1 MGGVL
6 LGLLIFACAV
16 ALVVLFFPIRFRIDF
31 GADENGGGAKFYI
44 YKKNFYTWEKFRKGK
59 SHGSDESLDDDEF
72 AGKPH
77 DDSTDKSR
85 EDSSSESLDE
95 DSAVPEFVATAP
107 AKPVEKKAAP
117 SASSAGSLTG
127 SGTSSPIEVK
137 ADAQEKTAPVEV
149 AKDAAPV
156 ETAKKAVQEKTAPVE
171 TAKEAVQEKTA
182 PVETSPKA
190 DDAQPAE
197 VKRPAKV
204 ETPAAS
210 AESAQPA
217 GDKKNEKR
225 DLTDFEFWTLVLT
238 PDLDERGFRYVK
250 RLLVGLV
257 RLFNV
262 KFENCFVEGIRADY
276 KTMGYGAALNGII
289 KGFPFL
295 KDWDL
300 RMDWCNEKDLRLQG
314 NILARTNLCRVLFYL
329 LELALLAGIVF
340 LIFWRRRACVLKT
353 GELPEL
359 GFVRQK
365 IRAFFVED

>member
-59 SHGSDESLDDDEF
+59 NHGSDESLDDDEF
-72 AGKPH
+72 AGKSH

-85 EDSSSESLDE
+85 EDSSGESLDE

-127 SGTSSPIEVK
+127 SVTSSPIEVK
-137 ADAQEKTAPVEV
+137 ADAQEKPAPAKT
-149 AKDAAPV
+149 AKDAAPA
-156 ETAKKAVQEKTAPVE
+156 ETA
-171 TAKEAVQEKTA
+171 
-182 PVETSPKA
+182 PKA
-190 DDAQPAE
+190 DDAKPAE
-197 VKRPAKV
+197 VKQPAKV
-204 ETPAAS
+204 ETLAAS
-210 AESAQPA
+210 VGSAQPA
-217 GDKKNEKR
+217 GNKKPEKR

-238 PDLDERGFRYVK
+238 PDLDERGFRYLK
-250 RLLVGLV
+250 RLLIDLV
-257 RLFNV
+257 RLFNM

-300 RMDWCNEKDLRLQG
+300 RMDWCNEKDLRVQG

-340 LIFWRRRACVLKT
+340 LIFWRRRARVLKT

>member
-1 MGGVL
+1 MGGIL
-6 LGLLIFACAV
+6 FGLLIFACAI

-59 SHGSDESLDDDEF
+59 GHDSDESLDDDEF
-72 AGKPH
+72 A
-77 DDSTDKSR
+77 DKSSGGSR
-85 EDSSSESLDE
+85 DKSLGELHDE

-107 AKPVEKKAAP
+107 AKPVEKKAAEP
-117 SASSAGSLTG
+117 AKTESKAAE
-127 SGTSSPIEVK
+127 PVK
-137 ADAQEKTAPVEV
+137 TETAPVEN
-149 AKDAAPV
+149 APV
-156 ETAKKAVQEKTAPVE
+156 ENAPAPVAEMPAPVDAPKPVAVTAPKAE
-171 TAKEAVQEKTA
+171 DAKPAKEEK
-182 PVETSPKA
+182 P
-190 DDAQPAE
+190 
-197 VKRPAKV
+197 
-204 ETPAAS
+204 
-210 AESAQPA
+210 
-217 GDKKNEKR
+217 EKR

-238 PDLDERGFRYVK
+238 PDLDERGFRYLK
-250 RLLVGLV
+250 RLLIDLV
-257 RLFNV
+257 RLFNM

-340 LIFWRRRACVLKT
+340 LIFWRRRARVLKT

-365 IRAFFVED
+365 VRAFFVED

>member
-59 SHGSDESLDDDEF
+59 GHDSDESLDDDEF
-72 AGKPH
+72 A
-77 DDSTDKSR
+77 DKSSGGSR
-85 EDSSSESLDE
+85 DKSSGESHDE

-107 AKPVEKKAAP
+107 AKPVEKMAAEP
-117 SASSAGSLTG
+117 VKVAGDEK
-127 SGTSSPIEVK
+127 PAQ
-137 ADAQEKTAPVEV
+137 ADTPKPVTAPAET
-149 AKDAAPV
+149 AKDAAP
-156 ETAKKAVQEKTAPVE
+156 A
-171 TAKEAVQEKTA
+171 
-182 PVETSPKA
+182 ETSPKA

-197 VKRPAKV
+197 VKQPAKV

-210 AESAQPA
+210 VGSAQPA
-217 GDKKNEKR
+217 ESKKTAAPAGDGKPEKR

-250 RLLVGLV
+250 RLLVDLV

-276 KTMGYGAALNGII
+276 KTMGYGAALNGVI

-300 RMDWCNEKDLRLQG
+300 RMDWCNEKDLRVQG

-340 LIFWRRRACVLKT
+340 LIFWRRRARVLKT

>member
-31 GADENGGGAKFYI
+31 GADENGGGAKFFI

-59 SHGSDESLDDDEF
+59 GHDSDESLDDDEF
-72 AGKPH
+72 A
-77 DDSTDKSR
+77 DKSSGGSR
-85 EDSSSESLDE
+85 DKSSGESHDE
-95 DSAVPEFVATAP
+95 DGAVPEFVATAP
-107 AKPVEKKAAP
+107 AKPVEKKAAEP
-117 SASSAGSLTG
+117 VKVAG
-127 SGTSSPIEVK
+127 
-137 ADAQEKTAPVEV
+137 DEKP
-149 AKDAAPV
+149 AKVD
-156 ETAKKAVQEKTAPVE
+156 
-171 TAKEAVQEKTA
+171 
-182 PVETSPKA
+182 
-190 DDAQPAE
+190 AE
-197 VKRPAKV
+197 VKQPAGDKMPAEIKQPAKV
-204 ETPAAS
+204 ETPAEPEKP
-210 AESAQPA
+210 AEE
-217 GDKKNEKR
+217 KKKPEKR

-238 PDLDERGFRYVK
+238 PDLDERGFRYLK
-250 RLLVGLV
+250 RLLIDLV
-257 RLFNV
+257 RLFNM

-340 LIFWRRRACVLKT
+340 LIFWHRRARVLKT

>member
-44 YKKNFYTWEKFRKGK
+44 YRKNFYTWEKFRKGK
-59 SHGSDESLDDDEF
+59 NHGSDESLDDDEF
-72 AGKPH
+72 A
-77 DDSTDKSR
+77 DKSSGGSR
-85 EDSSSESLDE
+85 DSSLSGSHNKSSDESHDE

-107 AKPVEKKAAP
+107 AKPVEKKAAEP
-117 SASSAGSLTG
+117 
-127 SGTSSPIEVK
+127 VK
-137 ADAQEKTAPVEV
+137 ADAQEKTS
-149 AKDAAPV
+149 
-156 ETAKKAVQEKTAPVE
+156 PVE

-197 VKRPAKV
+197 VKQPAKV

-217 GDKKNEKR
+217 GDGKPEKR

-250 RLLVGLV
+250 RLLVDLV

-276 KTMGYGAALNGII
+276 KTMGYGAAINGVI

-300 RMDWCNEKDLRLQG
+300 RMDWCNEKDLRVQG

-340 LIFWRRRACVLKT
+340 LIFWRRRARVLKT

>member
-44 YKKNFYTWEKFRKGK
+44 YRKNFYTWEKFRKGK
-59 SHGSDESLDDDEF
+59 GHDSDESLDDDEF
-72 AGKPH
+72 AGKSH

-85 EDSSSESLDE
+85 ENFSGESLDE

-107 AKPVEKKAAP
+107 AKPVEKKAAEP
-117 SASSAGSLTG
+117 
-127 SGTSSPIEVK
+127 VK
-137 ADAQEKTAPVEV
+137 ADA
-149 AKDAAPV
+149 AKV
-156 ETAKKAVQEKTAPVE
+156 ETAPAPV
-171 TAKEAVQEKTA
+171 TEKPA
-182 PVETSPKA
+182 PADEPKPVTSPKA

-197 VKRPAKV
+197 VKQPAKV
-204 ETPAAS
+204 EKPVAS
-210 AESAQPA
+210 VGSAQPAESKKTAAPA

-238 PDLDERGFRYVK
+238 PDLDERGFRYLK
-250 RLLVGLV
+250 RLLIDLV

-276 KTMGYGAALNGII
+276 KTMGYGAALNGVI

-300 RMDWCNEKDLRLQG
+300 RMDWCNEKDLRVQG

-340 LIFWRRRACVLKT
+340 LIFWRRRARVLKT

>member
-72 AGKPH
+72 AGKLH

-85 EDSSSESLDE
+85 EDSSSESHDE

-107 AKPVEKKAAP
+107 AKPVEKKTAP

-156 ETAKKAVQEKTAPVE
+156 ETAK
-171 TAKEAVQEKTA
+171 EAVQEKTA

-197 VKRPAKV
+197 VKQPAKV

-210 AESAQPA
+210 AESAQPAESKKTAAPA

-250 RLLVGLV
+250 RLLVDLV

-276 KTMGYGAALNGII
+276 KTMGYGAALNGVI

-295 KDWDL
+295 RDWDL
-300 RMDWCNEKDLRLQG
+300 RMDWCNEKDLRVQG

-340 LIFWRRRACVLKT
+340 LIFWRRRARVLKT

>member
-31 GADENGGGAKFYI
+31 GADENGGGAKFFI

-59 SHGSDESLDDDEF
+59 GHDSDESLDDDEF

-85 EDSSSESLDE
+85 EDSSSESHDE

-107 AKPVEKKAAP
+107 AKPVEKKAAEP
-117 SASSAGSLTG
+117 VKVAGNEKPAEPAKAETAAPAGDKTSAGNETPAKPDAG
-127 SGTSSPIEVK
+127 DKSPAEL
-137 ADAQEKTAPVEV
+137 AKTEA
-149 AKDAAPV
+149 AKPAAV
-156 ETAKKAVQEKTAPVE
+156 
-171 TAKEAVQEKTA
+171 
-182 PVETSPKA
+182 A
-190 DDAQPAE
+190 DDKKSAQSDAGDKQPAGD
-197 VKRPAKV
+197 KTPAKV

-217 GDKKNEKR
+217 KPEKPEKR

-250 RLLVGLV
+250 RLLVDLV

-276 KTMGYGAALNGII
+276 KTMGYGAALNGVI

-300 RMDWCNEKDLRLQG
+300 RMDWCNEKDLRVQG

-340 LIFWRRRACVLKT
+340 LIFWRRRARVLKT

>member
-44 YKKNFYTWEKFRKGK
+44 YRKNFYTWEKFRKGK
-59 SHGSDESLDDDEF
+59 SHGSD
-72 AGKPH
+72 
-77 DDSTDKSR
+77 
-85 EDSSSESLDE
+85 ESLDE

-117 SASSAGSLTG
+117 SASSADSLTG

-137 ADAQEKTAPVEV
+137 AD
-149 AKDAAPV
+149 
-156 ETAKKAVQEKTAPVE
+156 VQEKTAPVE

-182 PVETSPKA
+182 KEAVREKTAPVETSPKA
-190 DDAQPAE
+190 DDAKPAKEEKPAASVGSAQPAE
-197 VKRPAKV
+197 VKQPAKV
-204 ETPAAS
+204 ETPAVS
-210 AESAQPA
+210 VGSAQPA
-217 GDKKNEKR
+217 GDKKPEKR

-250 RLLVGLV
+250 RLLVDLV

-276 KTMGYGAALNGII
+276 KTMGYGAALNGVI

-300 RMDWCNEKDLRLQG
+300 RMDWCNEKDLRVQG

-340 LIFWRRRACVLKT
+340 LIFWRRRARVLKT

>member
-44 YKKNFYTWEKFRKGK
+44 YRKNFYTWEKFRKGK
-59 SHGSDESLDDDEF
+59 SHGSDES
-72 AGKPH
+72 H
-77 DDSTDKSR
+77 DD
-85 EDSSSESLDE
+85 

-137 ADAQEKTAPVEV
+137 ADAQEKTAS
-149 AKDAAPV
+149 V
-156 ETAKKAVQEKTAPVE
+156 ETAKEAAPIE

-197 VKRPAKV
+197 VKQPAKV

-217 GDKKNEKR
+217 GNKKPEKR

-250 RLLVGLV
+250 RLLVDLV

-276 KTMGYGAALNGII
+276 KTMGYGAALNGVI

-300 RMDWCNEKDLRLQG
+300 RMDWCNEKDLRVQG

-340 LIFWRRRACVLKT
+340 LIFWRRRARVLKT

>member
-72 AGKPH
+72 AGKSH
-77 DDSTDKSR
+77 
-85 EDSSSESLDE
+85 DE
-95 DSAVPEFVATAP
+95 DSAVPEFVATVP

-137 ADAQEKTAPVEV
+137 AD
-149 AKDAAPV
+149 
-156 ETAKKAVQEKTAPVE
+156 VQEKTAPVE
-171 TAKEAVQEKTA
+171 IAKDAA

-197 VKRPAKV
+197 VKQPAKV
-204 ETPAAS
+204 ETPAVS

-250 RLLVGLV
+250 RLLVDLV

-276 KTMGYGAALNGII
+276 KTMGYGAALNGVI

-300 RMDWCNEKDLRLQG
+300 RMDWCNEKDLRVQG

-340 LIFWRRRACVLKT
+340 LIFWRRRARVLKT

>member
-59 SHGSDESLDDDEF
+59 NHGSDESLDDDEF
-72 AGKPH
+72 AGKSH
-77 DDSTDKSR
+77 DDSSD
-85 EDSSSESLDE
+85 ESLDE
-95 DSAVPEFVATAP
+95 DGAEPEFVATAP

-117 SASSAGSLTG
+117 SASSADSLTG

-137 ADAQEKTAPVEV
+137 AD
-149 AKDAAPV
+149 
-156 ETAKKAVQEKTAPVE
+156 VQEKTAPVE
-171 TAKEAVQEKTA
+171 IAKDAAQEKTA
-182 PVETSPKA
+182 PVETSPAPVTEK
-190 DDAQPAE
+190 
-197 VKRPAKV
+197 
-204 ETPAAS
+204 
-210 AESAQPA
+210 PA
-217 GDKKNEKR
+217 GDKKPEKR

-250 RLLVGLV
+250 RLLVDLV

-276 KTMGYGAALNGII
+276 KTMGYGAALNGVI

-300 RMDWCNEKDLRLQG
+300 RMDWCNEKDLRVQG

-329 LELALLAGIVF
+329 LELALLAGIVY
-340 LIFWRRRACVLKT
+340 LIFWRRRARVLKT

-359 GFVRQK
+359 GLVRQK
-365 IRAFFVED
+365 IRAFLVEV

>member
-59 SHGSDESLDDDEF
+59 GHDSDESLDDDEF
-72 AGKPH
+72 AGKSH

-85 EDSSSESLDE
+85 EDSSSETHDE

-107 AKPVEKKAAP
+107 AKPVEKKTAEPVKVAGNEKPAEPAKAETAAP
-117 SASSAGSLTG
+117 AGDKTSAGNETPAKPDAG
-127 SGTSSPIEVK
+127 DKSPAELAKTEAAKPAKVDSEVK
-137 ADAQEKTAPVEV
+137 
-149 AKDAAPV
+149 
-156 ETAKKAVQEKTAPVE
+156 
-171 TAKEAVQEKTA
+171 
-182 PVETSPKA
+182 
-190 DDAQPAE
+190 QPAGDKMPAE
-197 VKRPAKV
+197 IKQPAKV
-204 ETPAAS
+204 ETPAEPEKP
-210 AESAQPA
+210 AEE
-217 GDKKNEKR
+217 KKKPEKR

-250 RLLVGLV
+250 RLLVDLV

-276 KTMGYGAALNGII
+276 KTMGYGAALNGVI

-295 KDWDL
+295 RDWDL
-300 RMDWCNEKDLRLQG
+300 RMDWCNEKDLRVQG

-340 LIFWRRRACVLKT
+340 LIFWRRRARVLKT

>member
-149 AKDAAPV
+149 AKDA
-156 ETAKKAVQEKTAPVE
+156 
-171 TAKEAVQEKTA
+171 VQEKTA

-197 VKRPAKV
+197 VKQPAKV

-210 AESAQPA
+210 AESAQPAESKKTAAPA

-250 RLLVGLV
+250 RLLVDLV

-276 KTMGYGAALNGII
+276 KTMGYGAALNGVI

-300 RMDWCNEKDLRLQG
+300 RMDWCNEKDLRVQG

-340 LIFWRRRACVLKT
+340 LIFWRRRARVLKT

>member
-31 GADENGGGAKFYI
+31 GADENGGGAKFFI

-59 SHGSDESLDDDEF
+59 GHDSDESLDDDEF
-72 AGKPH
+72 AGK
-77 DDSTDKSR
+77 SSGGSRDKSS
-85 EDSSSESLDE
+85 DESHDE

-107 AKPVEKKAAP
+107 AKPVEKMAAEP
-117 SASSAGSLTG
+117 
-127 SGTSSPIEVK
+127 VK
-137 ADAQEKTAPVEV
+137 ADVGKEKPAES
-149 AKDAAPV
+149 AAPAGDKTSAGNETPAKLDAGDKSPAELAKV
-156 ETAKKAVQEKTAPVE
+156 ETAKP
-171 TAKEAVQEKTA
+171 AKV
-182 PVETSPKA
+182 
-190 DDAQPAE
+190 DAE
-197 VKRPAKV
+197 VKQPAKV
-204 ETPAAS
+204 ETPAEPEKP
-210 AESAQPA
+210 AEE
-217 GDKKNEKR
+217 KKKPEKR

-238 PDLDERGFRYVK
+238 PDLDERGFRYLK
-250 RLLVGLV
+250 RLLIDLV
-257 RLFNV
+257 RLFNM

-340 LIFWRRRACVLKT
+340 LIFWRRRARVLKT

-365 IRAFFVED
+365 VRAFFVED

>member
-59 SHGSDESLDDDEF
+59 GHDSDESLDDDEF
-72 AGKPH
+72 A
-77 DDSTDKSR
+77 DKSSG
-85 EDSSSESLDE
+85 ESHDKSSDESHDE
-95 DSAVPEFVATAP
+95 GSAVPEFVATAP
-107 AKPVEKKAAP
+107 VKPVEKKATEP
-117 SASSAGSLTG
+117 
-127 SGTSSPIEVK
+127 VK
-137 ADAQEKTAPVEV
+137 ADAGNENPAEP
-149 AKDAAPV
+149 AAPTGDKTSAGNETPASNEPPAQSDASDKRPAELAKV
-156 ETAKKAVQEKTAPVE
+156 ETAKP
-171 TAKEAVQEKTA
+171 AKVDSEVK
-182 PVETSPKA
+182 
-190 DDAQPAE
+190 QPAGD
-197 VKRPAKV
+197 KTPAKV
-204 ETPAAS
+204 ETPTEPEKP
-210 AESAQPA
+210 AEE
-217 GDKKNEKR
+217 KKKPEKR

-238 PDLDERGFRYVK
+238 PDLDERGFRYLK
-250 RLLVGLV
+250 RLLIDLV
-257 RLFNV
+257 RLFNM

-276 KTMGYGAALNGII
+276 KTMGYGAALNGVI

-340 LIFWRRRACVLKT
+340 LIFWRRRARVLKT

>member
-59 SHGSDESLDDDEF
+59 GHDSDESLDDDEF
-72 AGKPH
+72 A
-77 DDSTDKSR
+77 DKSSGGSR
-85 EDSSSESLDE
+85 DKSSDESHDE

-107 AKPVEKKAAP
+107 AKPVEKKAAEP
-117 SASSAGSLTG
+117 
-127 SGTSSPIEVK
+127 VK
-137 ADAQEKTAPVEV
+137 ADAGKEKPAES
-149 AKDAAPV
+149 AAPAGDKTSAGDKTPAQSDASDKRPAELAKV
-156 ETAKKAVQEKTAPVE
+156 ETAKPAAV
-171 TAKEAVQEKTA
+171 
-182 PVETSPKA
+182 A
-190 DDAQPAE
+190 DDKKPAQPDAGD
-197 VKRPAKV
+197 KQPAGDKTPAKV
-204 ETPAAS
+204 ETPA
-210 AESAQPA
+210 EP
-217 GDKKNEKR
+217 EKR

-238 PDLDERGFRYVK
+238 PDLDERGFRYLK
-250 RLLVGLV
+250 RLLIDLV
-257 RLFNV
+257 RLFNM

-300 RMDWCNEKDLRLQG
+300 RMDWCNEKDLRVQG

-340 LIFWRRRACVLKT
+340 LIFWRRRSRVLKT

-365 IRAFFVED
+365 VRAFFVED

>member
-44 YKKNFYTWEKFRKGK
+44 YRKNFYTWEKFRKGK
-59 SHGSDESLDDDEF
+59 NHGSDESLDDDEF
-72 AGKPH
+72 A
-77 DDSTDKSR
+77 DKSSGGSR
-85 EDSSSESLDE
+85 DSSSGESCDE

-117 SASSAGSLTG
+117 LASSAGSLTV

-137 ADAQEKTAPVEV
+137 ADA
-149 AKDAAPV
+149 
-156 ETAKKAVQEKTAPVE
+156 QEKTAPVE

-197 VKRPAKV
+197 VKQPAKV
-204 ETPAAS
+204 ETPAVS
-210 AESAQPA
+210 AEPAQPA
-217 GDKKNEKR
+217 KPAQPKKR

-250 RLLVGLV
+250 RLLVDLV

-276 KTMGYGAALNGII
+276 KTMGYGAALNGVI

-300 RMDWCNEKDLRLQG
+300 RMDWCNEKDLRVQG

-340 LIFWRRRACVLKT
+340 LIFWRRRARVLKT

>member
-72 AGKPH
+72 AGKSRE
-77 DDSTDKSR
+77 DSTDKSR
-85 EDSSSESLDE
+85 EDSSSESHDE

-149 AKDAAPV
+149 TKD
-156 ETAKKAVQEKTAPVE
+156 
-171 TAKEAVQEKTA
+171 AVQEKTA
-182 PVETSPKA
+182 PVETSLAPVTEKPA
-190 DDAQPAE
+190 GDKKPAE
-197 VKRPAKV
+197 VKQPAKV

-217 GDKKNEKR
+217 GDGKPEKR

-250 RLLVGLV
+250 RLLVDLV

-276 KTMGYGAALNGII
+276 KTMGYGAALNGVI

-300 RMDWCNEKDLRLQG
+300 RMDWCNEKDLRVQG
-314 NILARTNLCRVLFYL
+314 DILARTNLCRVLFYL

-340 LIFWRRRACVLKT
+340 LIFWRRRARVLKT

>member
-59 SHGSDESLDDDEF
+59 GHDSDESLDDDEF
-72 AGKPH
+72 AGKSH

-85 EDSSSESLDE
+85 EDSSSETHDE

-107 AKPVEKKAAP
+107 AKPVEKKAAEP
-117 SASSAGSLTG
+117 VKVAGNEKPAEPAKAETAAPAGDKTSAGNETPAKPDAG
-127 SGTSSPIEVK
+127 DKSPAELAKTEAAKPAKVDSEVK
-137 ADAQEKTAPVEV
+137 
-149 AKDAAPV
+149 
-156 ETAKKAVQEKTAPVE
+156 
-171 TAKEAVQEKTA
+171 
-182 PVETSPKA
+182 
-190 DDAQPAE
+190 QPAGDKMPAE
-197 VKRPAKV
+197 IKQPAKV
-204 ETPAAS
+204 ETPAEPEKP
-210 AESAQPA
+210 AEE
-217 GDKKNEKR
+217 KKKPEKR

-238 PDLDERGFRYVK
+238 PDLDERGFRYLK
-250 RLLVGLV
+250 RLLIDLV
-257 RLFNV
+257 RLFNM

-340 LIFWRRRACVLKT
+340 LIFWRRRARVLKT

>member
-59 SHGSDESLDDDEF
+59 NHGSDESLDDDEF
-72 AGKPH
+72 AGKSH

-85 EDSSSESLDE
+85 EDSSGESLDE

-127 SGTSSPIEVK
+127 SVTSSPIEVK
-137 ADAQEKTAPVEV
+137 ADAQEKPAPAKT
-149 AKDAAPV
+149 AKDA
-156 ETAKKAVQEKTAPVE
+156 
-171 TAKEAVQEKTA
+171 A

-190 DDAQPAE
+190 DDALPAE
-197 VKRPAKV
+197 IKQPAKV
-204 ETPAAS
+204 ETPAEPEKP
-210 AESAQPA
+210 AEE
-217 GDKKNEKR
+217 KKKPEKR

-250 RLLVGLV
+250 RLLVDLV
-257 RLFNV
+257 RLFNM

-340 LIFWRRRACVLKT
+340 LIFWRRRARVLKT

>member
-59 SHGSDESLDDDEF
+59 NHGSDESLDDDEF

-85 EDSSSESLDE
+85 EDSSSESHDE

-137 ADAQEKTAPVEV
+137 ADAQEKTAPVE
-149 AKDAAPV
+149 
-156 ETAKKAVQEKTAPVE
+156 

-197 VKRPAKV
+197 IKQPAKV
-204 ETPAAS
+204 KTPAAS

-250 RLLVGLV
+250 RLLVDLV

-276 KTMGYGAALNGII
+276 KTMGYGAALNGVI

-300 RMDWCNEKDLRLQG
+300 RMDWCNEKDLRVQG

-340 LIFWRRRACVLKT
+340 LIFWRRRARVLKT

>member
-44 YKKNFYTWEKFRKGK
+44 YKKKFYIWEKFRKGK
-59 SHGSDESLDDDEF
+59 NHGSDESLDDDEF
-72 AGKPH
+72 A
-77 DDSTDKSR
+77 DKSSGGSR
-85 EDSSSESLDE
+85 DSSSGKSHNEE
-95 DSAVPEFVATAP
+95 SAVPEFVATAP
-107 AKPVEKKAAP
+107 AKPVEKKAAEP
-117 SASSAGSLTG
+117 
-127 SGTSSPIEVK
+127 VK
-137 ADAQEKTAPVEV
+137 ADA
-149 AKDAAPV
+149 AKV
-156 ETAKKAVQEKTAPVE
+156 ETAPAPVAE
-171 TAKEAVQEKTA
+171 TPAQADTPK
-182 PVETSPKA
+182 PVTSPKA

-197 VKRPAKV
+197 SKK
-204 ETPAAS
+204 TAA
-210 AESAQPA
+210 PA
-217 GDKKNEKR
+217 GDGKPEKR

-250 RLLVGLV
+250 RLLVDLV

-276 KTMGYGAALNGII
+276 KTMGYGAALNGVI

-300 RMDWCNEKDLRLQG
+300 RMDWCNEKDLRVQG

-340 LIFWRRRACVLKT
+340 LIFWRRRARVLKT

>member
-59 SHGSDESLDDDEF
+59 NHGSD
-72 AGKPH
+72 
-77 DDSTDKSR
+77 
-85 EDSSSESLDE
+85 ESLDE

-137 ADAQEKTAPVEV
+137 ADAQEKTAPVE
-149 AKDAAPV
+149 
-156 ETAKKAVQEKTAPVE
+156 

-182 PVETSPKA
+182 PAKTSPKA

-197 VKRPAKV
+197 VKQPAKV
-204 ETPAAS
+204 KTPAAS

-217 GDKKNEKR
+217 GNKKPEKR

-250 RLLVGLV
+250 RLLVDLV

-276 KTMGYGAALNGII
+276 KTMGYGAALNGVI

-300 RMDWCNEKDLRLQG
+300 RMDWCNEKDLRVQG

-340 LIFWRRRACVLKT
+340 LIFWRRRARVLKT

>member
-72 AGKPH
+72 AGKSH

-85 EDSSSESLDE
+85 EDSSSESHDE

-149 AKDAAPV
+149 AKDA
-156 ETAKKAVQEKTAPVE
+156 
-171 TAKEAVQEKTA
+171 VQEKTA

-197 VKRPAKV
+197 VKQPAKV

-210 AESAQPA
+210 AESAQPAESKKTAAPA

-250 RLLVGLV
+250 RLLVDLV

-276 KTMGYGAALNGII
+276 KTMGYGAALNGVI

-295 KDWDL
+295 RDWDL
-300 RMDWCNEKDLRLQG
+300 RMDWCNEKDLRVQG

-340 LIFWRRRACVLKT
+340 LIFWRRRARVLKT

>member
-59 SHGSDESLDDDEF
+59 GHDSDESLDDDEF
-72 AGKPH
+72 AGKSH

-85 EDSSSESLDE
+85 EDSSSETHDE
-95 DSAVPEFVATAP
+95 DSAMPEFVATAP

-117 SASSAGSLTG
+117 SASSAGSQTG

-137 ADAQEKTAPVEV
+137 ADAQEKTAPVE
-149 AKDAAPV
+149 
-156 ETAKKAVQEKTAPVE
+156 
-171 TAKEAVQEKTA
+171 
-182 PVETSPKA
+182 TSPKA

-197 VKRPAKV
+197 VKQPAKV

-217 GDKKNEKR
+217 GNKKPEKR

-238 PDLDERGFRYVK
+238 PDLDERGFRYVN
-250 RLLVGLV
+250 RLLVDLV

-276 KTMGYGAALNGII
+276 KTMGYGAALNGVI

-300 RMDWCNEKDLRLQG
+300 RMDWCNEKDLRVQG

-340 LIFWRRRACVLKT
+340 LIFWRRRARVLKT

>member
-31 GADENGGGAKFYI
+31 GADENGGGAKFFI

-59 SHGSDESLDDDEF
+59 GHDSDESLDDDEF

-85 EDSSSESLDE
+85 EDSSSESHDE

-107 AKPVEKKAAP
+107 AKPVEKKAAEP
-117 SASSAGSLTG
+117 
-127 SGTSSPIEVK
+127 VK
-137 ADAQEKTAPVEV
+137 ADA
-149 AKDAAPV
+149 
-156 ETAKKAVQEKTAPVE
+156 QEKTAPVE

-190 DDAQPAE
+190 DDAQDVAQEETAPKADDAQPAE
-197 VKRPAKV
+197 VKQPAKV
-204 ETPAAS
+204 ETPAVS

-217 GDKKNEKR
+217 GNKKPEKR

-238 PDLDERGFRYVK
+238 PDLDERGFRYVN
-250 RLLVGLV
+250 RLLVDLV

-276 KTMGYGAALNGII
+276 KTMGYGAALNGVI

-300 RMDWCNEKDLRLQG
+300 RMDWCNEKDLRVQG

-340 LIFWRRRACVLKT
+340 LIFWRRRARVLKT

>member
-59 SHGSDESLDDDEF
+59 NHGSDESLD
-72 AGKPH
+72 
-77 DDSTDKSR
+77 
-85 EDSSSESLDE
+85 EDG
-95 DSAVPEFVATAP
+95 AVPEFVATAP

-137 ADAQEKTAPVEV
+137 ADAQEKTAPVETSP
-149 AKDAAPV
+149 APV
-156 ETAKKAVQEKTAPVE
+156 TEK
-171 TAKEAVQEKTA
+171 
-182 PVETSPKA
+182 
-190 DDAQPAE
+190 
-197 VKRPAKV
+197 
-204 ETPAAS
+204 
-210 AESAQPA
+210 PA
-217 GDKKNEKR
+217 GDKKPEKR

-250 RLLVGLV
+250 RLLVDIV

-276 KTMGYGAALNGII
+276 KTMGYGAALNGVI

-300 RMDWCNEKDLRLQG
+300 RMDWCNEKDLRVQG

-340 LIFWRRRACVLKT
+340 LIFWRRRARVLKT

>member
-72 AGKPH
+72 AGKSH
-77 DDSTDKSR
+77 DDSTDESR
-85 EDSSSESLDE
+85 EDSSSESHDD

-107 AKPVEKKAAP
+107 AKPVENKAAP
-117 SASSAGSLTG
+117 SASSAGSVTG

-149 AKDAAPV
+149 AKDA
-156 ETAKKAVQEKTAPVE
+156 
-171 TAKEAVQEKTA
+171 VQEKTA

-197 VKRPAKV
+197 VKQPAKV

-210 AESAQPA
+210 AESAQPAESKKTAAPA

-250 RLLVGLV
+250 RLLVDLV

-276 KTMGYGAALNGII
+276 KTMGYGAALNGVI

-300 RMDWCNEKDLRLQG
+300 RMDWCNEKDLRVQG

-340 LIFWRRRACVLKT
+340 LIFWRRRARVLKT

>member
-72 AGKPH
+72 AGKSH

-85 EDSSSESLDE
+85 EDSSSESHDE

-137 ADAQEKTAPVEV
+137 ADAQEKTAPVE
-149 AKDAAPV
+149 
-156 ETAKKAVQEKTAPVE
+156 
-171 TAKEAVQEKTA
+171 
-182 PVETSPKA
+182 TSPKA
-190 DDAQPAE
+190 DDARPAE
-197 VKRPAKV
+197 VKQPAKV

-250 RLLVGLV
+250 RLLVDLV

-262 KFENCFVEGIRADY
+262 KFENCFVEGFRADY
-276 KTMGYGAALNGII
+276 KTMGYGAAINGVI

-300 RMDWCNEKDLRLQG
+300 RMDWCNEKDLRVQG

-340 LIFWRRRACVLKT
+340 LIFWRRRARVLKT

>member
-59 SHGSDESLDDDEF
+59 NHGSDESLDDDEF
-72 AGKPH
+72 A
-77 DDSTDKSR
+77 DKSSGGSR
-85 EDSSSESLDE
+85 EKSSDESHDE

-107 AKPVEKKAAP
+107 AKPVEKKVAP

-137 ADAQEKTAPVEV
+137 ADA
-149 AKDAAPV
+149 
-156 ETAKKAVQEKTAPVE
+156 QEKTAPVE

-197 VKRPAKV
+197 VKQPAKV
-204 ETPAAS
+204 KTPAAS

-250 RLLVGLV
+250 RLLVDLV

-276 KTMGYGAALNGII
+276 KTMGYGAALNGVI

-300 RMDWCNEKDLRLQG
+300 RMDWCNEKDLRVQG

-340 LIFWRRRACVLKT
+340 LIFWRRRARVLKT

>member
-1 MGGVL
+1 MML
-6 LGLLIFACAV
+6 
-16 ALVVLFFPIRFRIDF
+16 
-31 GADENGGGAKFYI
+31 
-44 YKKNFYTWEKFRKGK
+44 
-59 SHGSDESLDDDEF
+59 HSL
-72 AGKPH
+72 
-77 DDSTDKSR
+77 
-85 EDSSSESLDE
+85 
-95 DSAVPEFVATAP
+95 
-107 AKPVEKKAAP
+107 
-117 SASSAGSLTG
+117 
-127 SGTSSPIEVK
+127 
-137 ADAQEKTAPVEV
+137 
-149 AKDAAPV
+149 
-156 ETAKKAVQEKTAPVE
+156 
-171 TAKEAVQEKTA
+171 QEKTA

-197 VKRPAKV
+197 VKQPAKV

-217 GDKKNEKR
+217 GNKKLEKR

-238 PDLDERGFRYVK
+238 PDLDERGFRYVN
-250 RLLVGLV
+250 RLLVDLV

-276 KTMGYGAALNGII
+276 KTMGYGAALNGVI

-300 RMDWCNEKDLRLQG
+300 RMDWCNEKDLRVQG

-340 LIFWRRRACVLKT
+340 LIFWRRRARVLKT
-353 GELPEL
+353 GKLPEL

-365 IRAFFVED
+365 ILAFFVED

>member
-16 ALVVLFFPIRFRIDF
+16 ALVVLFFPIRFRMDF

-59 SHGSDESLDDDEF
+59 GHDSDESLDDDEF
-72 AGKPH
+72 A
-77 DDSTDKSR
+77 DKSSGESR
-85 EDSSSESLDE
+85 DSSSGKSHDE

-107 AKPVEKKAAP
+107 AKPVEKKAAEP
-117 SASSAGSLTG
+117 VKVAGDEKPAELAKAETAAPTGDETSAGNETPAKPDAG
-127 SGTSSPIEVK
+127 DKSPAEF
-137 ADAQEKTAPVEV
+137 AKT
-149 AKDAAPV
+149 
-156 ETAKKAVQEKTAPVE
+156 ETAKP
-171 TAKEAVQEKTA
+171 AKV
-182 PVETSPKA
+182 
-190 DDAQPAE
+190 DAE
-197 VKRPAKV
+197 VKQPAGDKMPAEIKQPAKV
-204 ETPAAS
+204 ETPAEPEKP
-210 AESAQPA
+210 AEE
-217 GDKKNEKR
+217 KKKPEKR

-238 PDLDERGFRYVK
+238 PDLDERGFRYLK
-250 RLLVGLV
+250 RLLIDLV
-257 RLFNV
+257 RLFNM

-340 LIFWRRRACVLKT
+340 LIFWRRRARVLKT

-365 IRAFFVED
+365 VRAFFVED

>member
-59 SHGSDESLDDDEF
+59 GHDSDESLDDDEF
-72 AGKPH
+72 A
-77 DDSTDKSR
+77 DKSSGGSR
-85 EDSSSESLDE
+85 DKSSGKSHDE

-107 AKPVEKKAAP
+107 AKPVEKKAAEP
-117 SASSAGSLTG
+117 
-127 SGTSSPIEVK
+127 VK
-137 ADAQEKTAPVEV
+137 ADAGKEKPAES
-149 AKDAAPV
+149 AAPAGDKTSASNEPPAQSDASDKRSAELANA
-156 ETAKKAVQEKTAPVE
+156 ETAAPAGDKKSAQ
-171 TAKEAVQEKTA
+171 
-182 PVETSPKA
+182 S
-190 DDAQPAE
+190 DAGDKQPAGD
-197 VKRPAKV
+197 KTPAKV
-204 ETPAAS
+204 ETPAEPEKP
-210 AESAQPA
+210 AEE
-217 GDKKNEKR
+217 KKKPEKR

-238 PDLDERGFRYVK
+238 PDLDERGFRYLK
-250 RLLVGLV
+250 RLLIDLV
-257 RLFNV
+257 RLFNM

-314 NILARTNLCRVLFYL
+314 NILARTNLCRVLFYP

-340 LIFWRRRACVLKT
+340 LIFWRRRARVLKT

-365 IRAFFVED
+365 VRAFFVED

>member
-59 SHGSDESLDDDEF
+59 SHGSDE
-72 AGKPH
+72 A
-77 DDSTDKSR
+77 
-85 EDSSSESLDE
+85 LDE
-95 DSAVPEFVATAP
+95 DGAVPEFVATAP

-149 AKDAAPV
+149 AKDAVPA
-156 ETAKKAVQEKTAPVE
+156 ETAKDSAQDVAQEE
-171 TAKEAVQEKTA
+171 TA
-182 PVETSPKA
+182 PKA
-190 DDAQPAE
+190 DDAKPAE
-197 VKRPAKV
+197 VKQPAKV

-210 AESAQPA
+210 VGSAQPA
-217 GDKKNEKR
+217 GNKKPEKR

-250 RLLVGLV
+250 RLLVDLV

-276 KTMGYGAALNGII
+276 KTMGYGAALNGVI

-300 RMDWCNEKDLRLQG
+300 RMDWCNEKDLRVQG
-314 NILARTNLCRVLFYL
+314 DILARTNLCRVLFYL

-340 LIFWRRRACVLKT
+340 LIFWRRRARVLKT

>member
-59 SHGSDESLDDDEF
+59 GHGSDESLDDDEF
-72 AGKPH
+72 AGKSH

-85 EDSSSESLDE
+85 EDSSSESHDE

-137 ADAQEKTAPVEV
+137 ADAQEKTAPVETSPKADDAQDV
-149 AKDAAPV
+149 AQE
-156 ETAKKAVQEKTAPVE
+156 ETA
-171 TAKEAVQEKTA
+171 
-182 PVETSPKA
+182 PKA

-225 DLTDFEFWTLVLT
+225 NLTDFEFWTLVLT

-250 RLLVGLV
+250 RLLVDLV

-276 KTMGYGAALNGII
+276 KTMGYGAALNGVI

-295 KDWDL
+295 RDWDL
-300 RMDWCNEKDLRLQG
+300 RMDWCNEKDLRVQG

-340 LIFWRRRACVLKT
+340 LIFWRRRARVLKT

>member
-44 YKKNFYTWEKFRKGK
+44 YKKNFYTWEKFRKRK

-85 EDSSSESLDE
+85 EDSSSESHDE

-137 ADAQEKTAPVEV
+137 ADAQEKTAPVEI
-149 AKDAAPV
+149 AKDA
-156 ETAKKAVQEKTAPVE
+156 
-171 TAKEAVQEKTA
+171 A

-197 VKRPAKV
+197 VKQPAKV
-204 ETPAAS
+204 ESPAAS

-217 GDKKNEKR
+217 GDKKPEKR

-250 RLLVGLV
+250 RLLVDLV

-276 KTMGYGAALNGII
+276 KTMGYGAALNGVI

-300 RMDWCNEKDLRLQG
+300 RMDWCNEKDLRVQG

-340 LIFWRRRACVLKT
+340 LIFWRRRARVLKT

>member
-44 YKKNFYTWEKFRKGK
+44 YRKNFYTWEKFRKGK

-77 DDSTDKSR
+77 
-85 EDSSSESLDE
+85 DE

-149 AKDAAPV
+149 AKDAA
-156 ETAKKAVQEKTAPVE
+156 QEKI
-171 TAKEAVQEKTA
+171 A

-197 VKRPAKV
+197 VKQPAKV

-210 AESAQPA
+210 VGSAQPA
-217 GDKKNEKR
+217 GNKKPEKR

-250 RLLVGLV
+250 RLLVDLV

-276 KTMGYGAALNGII
+276 KTMGYGAALNGVI

-300 RMDWCNEKDLRLQG
+300 RMDWCNEKDLRVQG

-340 LIFWRRRACVLKT
+340 LIFWRRRARVLKT